1 MPAQIPPYV
10 LTYLNFSTLETSCYL
25 EPLTKMCYAKHS
37 MDCLVN
43 ETLTD
48 FGCIPNDPV
57 GFVEKFYGIGLSL
70 IGGVAVLG
78 IIYAGYILMTSQ
90 GNPMQVRKGKRY
102 LYSSI
107 AGLLL
112 AVFALV
118 FIQVITVNVLKIPG
132 FSP

>member
-1 MPAQIPPYV
+1 
-10 LTYLNFSTLETSCYL
+10 
-25 EPLTKMCYAKHS
+25 